1 MIVLKKDGKSPTW
14 IITTTDAEGFHKQLN
29 VTADELDE
37 LTNQWNKYKRNY
49 ETERNRNRT
58 L

>member
-37 LTNQWNKYKRNY
+37 LTNQWIKQK
-49 ETERNRNRT
+49 E
-58 L
+58 LL